1 MSPVPPSPASSG
13 TARVP
18 GPPPRSVIDEV
29 RAWLREALAAGP
41 RPASELRE
49 EATALGIG
57 RSSLYAARNAED
69 ITIAKERTAQGR
81 WIWTL
86 NDRPI
91 EHEREL
97 EFEDVAPPG
106 SSEVQ

>member
-1 MSPVPPSPASSG
+1 MVM
-13 TARVP
+13 T
-18 GPPPRSVIDEV
+18 RSVV
-29 RAWLREALAAGP
+29 AAARAWLREALAAEP

-49 EATALGIG
+49 EATARGIG

-86 NDRPI
+86 NSHNGEIEDGAHPI
-91 EHEREL
+91 SS
-97 EFEDVAPPG
+97 DV
-106 SSEVQ
+106 QHL